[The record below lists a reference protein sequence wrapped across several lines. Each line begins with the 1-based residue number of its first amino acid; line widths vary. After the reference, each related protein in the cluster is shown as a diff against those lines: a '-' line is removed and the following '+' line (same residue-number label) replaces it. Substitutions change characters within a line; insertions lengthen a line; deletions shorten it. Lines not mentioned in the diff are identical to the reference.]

1 MVGLQ
6 LKKPFVFSRIFLL
19 VCQIL
24 MHTSSHII
32 SIWQTLTTRWFSFI
46 YLFFL
51 WPGHDSQ
58 AILHL
63 LHFVFWNSHHHFSCH
78 PFFFLT
84 FSQLDLMHHSILI
97 IFDTSVQ
104 CFSTW
109 FIFNYVQGRQNHYTV
124 TEIGAKIMVIDRF
137 SNLLSLV
144 NTHTTLGCTLFLS
157 SQMHESYILVLLETE
172 DQYQCIFQPLFFLF
186 TICIYAIT
194 RYKCLFF

>member
-1 MVGLQ
+1 
-6 LKKPFVFSRIFLL
+6 
-19 VCQIL
+19 

-46 YLFFL
+46 YLFFFDDL
-51 WPGHDSQ
+51 GMIVRPFYISYT
-58 AILHL
+58 L
-63 LHFVFWNSHHHFSCH
+63 FFWNSHHHFSCH

-124 TEIGAKIMVIDRF
+124 TENGAKIMVIDRC
-137 SNLLSLV
+137 SNLLSFV

-172 DQYQCIFQPLFFLF
+172 DQYRCIFQPLFFLF
-186 TICIYAIT
+186 AICIYSIT